1 MKRILTIVP
10 VCVLLCA
17 LQASALPIDYISA
30 TTVTTT
36 FLPAGGANGI
46 GELSLD
52 GTLALIVHSEN
63 GQQTSLLNSS
73 FHLDTSLVQDLSDG
87 GILNGEF
94 AGGTLLLKDAGEIEL
109 LRGTI
114 DNLSMTEPFNDIGI
128 LSAVGSFTVESGSL
142 MSEWA
147 QPYGA
152 IYEIVFE
159 VDPRILADLS
169 TGFSGRS
176 IISLAPV
183 PEPVAIVLLAF
194 GIGGLA
200 LRRRR

>member
-52 GTLALIVHSEN
+52 GTLALIVHSGN

-73 FHLDTSLVQDLSDG
+73 FHLETSLVQDLSNG

-94 AGGTLLLKDAGEIEL
+94 VGGSLLLKDSNGVL
-109 LRGTI
+109 LQGTI
-114 DNLSMTEPFNDIGI
+114 DRLLLTESFNDMGMI
-128 LSAVGSFTVESGSL
+128 SATGSFTVEGGSL
-142 MSEWA
+142 IDDWA
-147 QPYGA
+147 QPYGS
-152 IYEIVFE
+152 IYEILFE
-159 VDPRILADLS
+159 VDPRILTDLS

-176 IISLAPV
+176 NISLAPV

-194 GIGGLA
+194 GIGGLV

>member
-36 FLPAGGANGI
+36 FVASGGANGI

-94 AGGTLLLKDAGEIEL
+94 AGGSLLLKDSDGFDL
-109 LRGTI
+109 LLGTI
-114 DNLSMTEPFNDIGI
+114 DRLLLTESFNDMGMI
-128 LSAVGSFTVESGSL
+128 SATGSFTVEGGSL
-142 MSEWA
+142 IDDWA
-147 QPYGA
+147 QPYGS
-152 IYEIVFE
+152 IYEILFE
-159 VDPRILADLS
+159 VDPRILTDLS

-176 IISLAPV
+176 NISLAPV

>member
-1 MKRILTIVP
+1 VP

-36 FLPAGGANGI
+36 FVASGGANGI

-94 AGGTLLLKDAGEIEL
+94 AGGSLLLKDSNGVL
-109 LRGTI
+109 LQGTI
-114 DNLSMTEPFNDIGI
+114 DLLLLTESFNDMGMI
-128 LSAVGSFTVESGSL
+128 SATGSFTVEGGSL
-142 MSEWA
+142 IDDWA
-147 QPYGA
+147 QPYGS
-152 IYEIVFE
+152 IYEILFE
-159 VDPRILADLS
+159 VDPRILADLN

-176 IISLAPV
+176 NISLAPV